1 MRKIKLLEMDPIF
14 KKQESKKDKNKKIRR
29 WSHLTKRND
38 RRAKIT
44 STKRSFLQNENK
56 PESQENC

>member
-1 MRKIKLLEMDPIF
+1 MDPIF

-44 STKRSFLQNENK
+44 STKRSFLQN
-56 PESQENC
+56 